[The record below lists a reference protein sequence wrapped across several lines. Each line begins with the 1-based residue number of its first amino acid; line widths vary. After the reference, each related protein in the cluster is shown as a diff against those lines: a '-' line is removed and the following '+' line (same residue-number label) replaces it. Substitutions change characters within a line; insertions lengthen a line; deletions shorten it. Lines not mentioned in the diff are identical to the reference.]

1 MKNLYVITGSSRGIG
16 EAIAK
21 NLAGEN
27 NHVIGIARTRNT
39 NLEKLYSQKGSRFD
53 FLEVDLSDV
62 NNLETEIESL
72 FKDKFSQNYNSV
84 TLVNNAGL
92 LEPIDQI
99 INTKAKDV
107 IKHMNVNL
115 TGLMILTASFL
126 RHFQDQN
133 IPKEVVSISSGAA
146 YNPYTGWGSYC
157 SSKAGSLMFSKVL
170 AEEQSMQKHPAK
182 VVSLAPGVVETE
194 MQRTIRSKN
203 ENQFPNIDK
212 FIELK
217 EKGILYT
224 TDHVGQTI
232 VQEILGNKDIKNG
245 AEIDLRDYQGG

>member
-1 MKNLYVITGSSRGIG
+1 MKNLYIITGSSRGIG

-21 NLAGEN
+21 NLAADS
-27 NHVIGIARTRNT
+27 NHVIGIARSENAD
-39 NLEKLYSQKGSRFD
+39 LENHFRKKGSQFD
-53 FLEVDLSDV
+53 FWKIDLSDV
-62 NNLETEIESL
+62 NNLEREIEAL
-72 FKDKFSQNYNSV
+72 FNLKLTEKYDSV

-99 INTKAKDV
+99 INTKAADV

-126 RHFQDQN
+126 RQFQDQD
-133 IPKEVVSISSGAA
+133 IRKEVISISSGAA

-170 AEEQSMQKHPAK
+170 AEEQSMQPYPAK
-182 VVSLAPGVVETE
+182 IVSLAPGVVETE

-232 VQEILGNKDIKNG
+232 ASEIIGNEDIKNG